1 MSTHPRIQQYADAE
15 LQARRLQNEAR
26 EAAAQTGV
34 AAALKKVNAGL
45 GEYLQAALNNR
56 FDSIRVTMDGQVLYL
71 KRQVKRT
78 ARPVTV
84 EAIARAFDSLRSS
97 DLRIEQ
103 EARPAA
109 DALDILVSCLIRAME
124 WNPGLY
130 SCSDRVVL
138 ETAPLRQK
146 RVVDESTTEIR
157 VYDAQKPLVELAKRQ
172 IELKRAKAQLDA
184 LSKPKTKR
192 AKALREGELVHLDEI
207 LTIVADEEA
216 RGVQVVHT
224 DPATGARL
232 RLMPQTKTVK
242 AKPVT
247 VPLLNKSG
255 MLKRIVE
262 AAIDTKV
269 YGTSADGYLQRE
281 VRTEL
286 LAAFNTQH
294 HDYVQT
300 NTSEVTTMRVQT
312 IPGARPVQTG
322 RPPAAAPVVPKG
334 RKVATKVEPVASP
347 SESPPKATGRTSGP
361 AKKPGVRARGG
372 STDKRDGG
380 SGTPAPRKRTR
391 KSP

>member
-1 MSTHPRIQQYADAE
+1 MSTHPLIQQYADAE
-15 LQARRLQNEAR
+15 LQARRLQTEAR

-56 FDSIRVTMDGQVLYL
+56 FDSIRVTVNDEVLYL
-71 KRQVKRT
+71 KKQVKRT
-78 ARPVTV
+78 AKPVTV
-84 EAIARAFDSLRSS
+84 EAVARAFDSLRPS

-109 DALDILVSCLIRAME
+109 DALDVLVSCLIRALE
-124 WNPGLY
+124 WNPELY

-138 ETAPLRQK
+138 EQAPLRQK
-146 RVVDESTTEIR
+146 RVVDDSTTEIR

-172 IELKRAKAQLDA
+172 LELKRAKAQLDA

-207 LTIVADEEA
+207 LEIVKMEEA
-216 RGVQVVHT
+216 RGVQVVHV
-224 DPATGARL
+224 DPVTGARL

-255 MLKRIVE
+255 MLRRMVE
-262 AAIDTKV
+262 AAVDPRV

-286 LAAFNTQH
+286 LAAFNCQH
-294 HDYVQT
+294 HDYMEA
-300 NTSEVTTMRVQT
+300 NASEVTTVRVQT

-322 RPPAAAPVVPKG
+322 KPMPPPVNTPKLALAPAVPKG
-334 RKVATKVEPVASP
+334 SKVSTKTKPAVLPREPSP
-347 SESPPKATGRTSGP
+347 KTNTRTS
-361 AKKPGVRARGG
+361 A
-372 STDKRDGG
+372 
-380 SGTPAPRKRTR
+380 SGTRSRDDGPPRKRNR
-391 KSP
+391 RSS